1 MTHLTEETLEQTTL
15 AWFAALGY
23 EIEYGPD
30 IAFDGSRPKRD
41 AKANY
46 TDVILGRR
54 LREALERINS
64 DVPLKAVEI
73 VCSSYLPIHE
83 PQNSL

>member
-1 MTHLTEETLEQTTL
+1 MAEINESTLEQTIL
-15 AWFAALGY
+15 AWFENLGY
-23 EIEYGPD
+23 NIEHGPD
-30 IAFDGSRPKRD
+30 IAFDGSRPERD
-41 AKANY
+41 AEANY